1 MAKIAQK
8 IKELRTLLGLNQAEL
23 GKKLGG
29 VPQATISK
37 WERDKQNPDAEHTAR
52 LASLA
57 GQDVHEWLG
66 IRPIGG
72 GDATPKGKRIPIV
85 GAVAAG
91 EWREAVA
98 YADEDQEWVEAQ
110 LPSSYRNLD
119 IQAFDVTG
127 PSMNRVYPDGTLVY
141 VASTQSYRA
150 PESGDRVL
158 VVRHNQVGQVE
169 VTLKEYVVDDNG
181 KRWLWP
187 RSYDPMHQ
195 APIDPTEKS
204 DGDVV
209 ISGIVVAALVLEKGR
224 VLPAASGRKRVSR
237 RAA

>member
-1 MAKIAQK
+1 MSKMSQK
-8 IKELRTLLGLNQAEL
+8 IKNLRTLLGLDQTEF

-29 VPQATISK
+29 VPQATVSK
-37 WERDKQNPDAEHTAR
+37 WERDKQQPDAENTVRLAR
-52 LASLA
+52 LA
-57 GQDVHEWLG
+57 DVEPHDWLG
-66 IRPIGG
+66 IPGLGG
-72 GDATPKGKRIPIV
+72 VAPKGQRVPIV

-98 YADEDQEWVEAQ
+98 YPEDDQDWVEAA
-110 LPSSYRNLD
+110 LPSSYRNLE
-119 IQAFDVTG
+119 IQAFDVNG

-158 VVRHNQVGQVE
+158 VVRHNKVGLVE
-169 VTLKEYVVDDNG
+169 VTLKEFVVDDAG

-187 RSYDPMHQ
+187 RSYDPMYQ
-195 APIDPTEKS
+195 APLDYADKS

-209 ISGIVVAALVLEKGR
+209 VSGIVVAALVLEKGR
-224 VLPAASGRKRVSR
+224 ALPSAKKASRKK
-237 RAA
+237 